1 MPELADVE
9 GFRRVLAE
17 HAVGRRIKRV
27 EVFDP
32 GVLRGVS
39 APRLGERLRGRRFR
53 PPRRH
58 GKWLIV
64 PVSDGHGDEPT
75 VLLHFGMT
83 GSLRWAAEGDDRH
96 RHDRVAFVFAE
107 GELRYRDMRKLQGL
121 RLASG
126 REVDRTLAD
135 LGPDAVGL
143 SRVGLADV
151 LRGRR
156 GKVKATLVDQS
167 VIAGLGNLLAD
178 EILWRAGVNPCRPC
192 VHLGAPE
199 IGRLHARMRSVL
211 RQSIRDGRVPPRKS
225 WLTGRRDEPSGSCPR
240 CGTTLR
246 RGRVGGRGTVW
257 CPSCQPD

>member
-1 MPELADVE
+1 ME

-17 HAVGRRIKRV
+17 HAVGPRIRGV
-27 EVFDP
+27 EVFDT

-39 APRLGERLRGRRFR
+39 ASALDERLRGRRFR
-53 PPRRH
+53 QPRRH

-64 PVSDGHGDEPT
+64 PVSNGRGDQTT

-83 GSLRWAAEGDDRH
+83 GSLRWVAGDDRH
-96 RHDRVAFVFAE
+96 RHDRVTFLFAA

-121 RLASG
+121 RLATG
-126 REVDRTLAD
+126 RELNRTLAA
-135 LGPDAVGL
+135 LGPDALEL
-143 SRVGLADV
+143 SRDGLAEV

-178 EILWRAGVNPCRPC
+178 EILWRARINPYRAC
-192 VHLGAPE
+192 VHLGAAE
-199 IGRLHARMRSVL
+199 IRRLHARMRGVL

-257 CPSCQPD
+257 CPRCQPE